1 MTAKKILAIAL
12 DSSPP
17 RLIIELA
24 WRLGWTVR
32 VYDFDFMLR
41 SFKWLQKLEAD
52 GRVERV
58 LIPPKVDAYSREI
71 ACAIATV
78 DAGVGRS
85 VIIVAHRL
93 STVRDCDKVFYFEGG
108 QKVDEGDFLTLESP
122 CPGFANLAAKGRI

>member
-1 MTAKKILAIAL
+1 MAKKNLAIAL

-41 SFKWLQKLEAD
+41 SFKWLQKLEAT

-58 LIPPKVDAYSREI
+58 LISPKGDAYSRAI
-71 ACAIATV
+71 DCAIAAV

-85 VIIVAHRL
+85 VARALEGLYGTTQVPSFGYFCALVAWGVEH
-93 STVRDCDKVFYFEGG
+93 VAVKE
-108 QKVDEGDFLTLESP
+108 
-122 CPGFANLAAKGRI
+122 